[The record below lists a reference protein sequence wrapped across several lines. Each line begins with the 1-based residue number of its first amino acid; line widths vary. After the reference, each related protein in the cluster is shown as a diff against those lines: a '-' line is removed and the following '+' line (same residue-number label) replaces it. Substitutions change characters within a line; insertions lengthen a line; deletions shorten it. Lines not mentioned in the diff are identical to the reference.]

1 MSNIKGCCLHMSRCN
16 LQEQKMGKMRSLIL
30 KL

>member
-16 LQEQKMGKMRSLIL
+16 LQKQKDGENEELDFEA
-30 KL
+30 